1 MKIYLDT
8 SIYGVISNKK
18 DYRYILTKNLF
29 DVILNNNVIRIY
41 YSPILLHELKGAPVR
56 SRKIL
61 EKLIL
66 NKKAKQLRHRDE
78 IKHLAYTY
86 MNEGVLTPKSIED
99 AAHIAYAS
107 FYNIDL
113 VLTWNMKHMANF
125 IAKEKYNDVN
135 LRLGYP
141 AIRIRTGEEGYK
153 LLTYK

>member
-18 DYRYILTKNLF
+18 DYRYNLTKDIFYTLMN
-29 DVILNNNVIRIY
+29 DNSKRIY
-41 YSPILLHELKGAPVR
+41 YSPILLQELSCAPLR
-56 SRKIL
+56 SRKML

-66 NKKAKQLRHRDE
+66 NKKAKQLRQRDE
-78 IKHLAYTY
+78 IKYLTHAY

-107 FYNIDL
+107 FYSIDL

-125 IAKEKYNDVN
+125 LAKEKYNDVN

-153 LLTYK
+153 LLKE